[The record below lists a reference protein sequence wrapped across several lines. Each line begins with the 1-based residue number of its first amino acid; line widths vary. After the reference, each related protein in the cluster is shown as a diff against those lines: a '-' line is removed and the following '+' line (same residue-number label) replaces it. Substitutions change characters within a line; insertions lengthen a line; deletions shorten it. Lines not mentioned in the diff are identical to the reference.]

1 MPSGLRCC
9 PLSLPSLRGSPSAG
23 PNPPTPHPPAHQQLG
38 HKDGQ
43 SLLGT
48 PSIRTLGRGE
58 RHASPTPAY
67 LNENQARD
75 SEFWKNHSSSLG
87 ATKLFDEILRVGTSD
102 PPLLSENITSK
113 PSANWRGARD
123 GPSPWVSSLEDSP
136 NSPASLTIP
145 SATVRQIGLHL
156 KEARCHLCPEFK
168 SPHYHLSKN
177 NSAPSPRAG
186 RADHP
191 CLRQRAEAREITL
204 HPKTAF
210 QSSPESSSKRVLNK
224 RAGCKCSQLPSSLRE

>member
-1 MPSGLRCC
+1 MLPPVS
-9 PLSLPSLRGSPSAG
+9 PLSQGVTLRG
-23 PNPPTPHPPAHQQLG
+23 NPPPHPPARPPTAWARRRPEPAWHSFYPHLRTGLRGMPSHTCLSQREASSGFRILEES
-38 HKDGQ
+38 
-43 SLLGT
+43 SLLFG
-48 PSIRTLGRGE
+48 P
-58 RHASPTPAY
+58 H
-67 LNENQARD
+67 
-75 SEFWKNHSSSLG
+75 
-87 ATKLFDEILRVGTSD
+87 FDETLRVGTSN
-102 PPLLSENITSK
+102 PSLLSENITSK
-113 PSANWRGARD
+113 CSANWRGARD
-123 GPSPWVSSLEDSP
+123 GPSSRVSSLEDSP

-168 SPHYHLSKN
+168 SPHYHRNKN